1 MVGRVV
7 AFVGLFAVVVVAS
20 ASAGDLR
27 ARVAPAPTTL
37 ASPVWSPTITLT
49 RQGRPATARLALS
62 IRKGGERR
70 SFSPK
75 AARRGTYRARVVF
88 PSEGRWA
95 WSLAAGGAV
104 LARGVVTVSLRVGF
118 DLPYDL
124 AVVPDGTVLF
134 LDRGRVLALD
144 PATQRVRI
152 HARTSSSELIAMERL
167 ADGTLFVTDFPGDR
181 ILRID
186 PAGRESTVALVP
198 APADL
203 VVDASGATAWVA
215 SIADGVGV
223 VRVDVASGRVEPFA
237 KPFQPHGIDRQAGGD
252 FVVQDGRRV
261 SRIDA
266 DTGALSPFADVEAL
280 KLVALADGSVL
291 GVEGDPTGGRVVR
304 ISANGLVSTIAGTGS
319 LGPHRDGPALA
330 AQILPSAVQVGAD
343 GSVLVAQV
351 EPIPALRRVD
361 LETGLISTLARG
373 RQ

>member
-1 MVGRVV
+1 MNGRAV
-7 AFVGLFAVVVVAS
+7 AFVVLVVAVVAAPAS
-20 ASAGDLR
+20 AKELR
-27 ARVAPAPTTL
+27 ARVAPAPATL
-37 ASPVWSPTITLT
+37 ATQVWSPTVTLT
-49 RQGRPATARLALS
+49 RDGKPATARLALS

-88 PSEGRWA
+88 PSEGRWT
-95 WSLAAGGAV
+95 WSLVAGGAV
-104 LARGVVTVSLRVGF
+104 RARGVVTVSLRVGF

-144 PATQRVRI
+144 PATQRVRV
-152 HARTSSSELIAMERL
+152 HVRTSSSELIAMERL
-167 ADGTLFVTDFPGDR
+167 ADGTLFVTDFPGNR

-186 PAGRESTVALVP
+186 PAGRESTVARVL

-237 KPFQPHGIDRQAGGD
+237 TPIRPHGIDSLRNGD
-252 FVVQDGRRV
+252 FVVHDGASV
-261 SRIDA
+261 SLIDA
-266 DTGALSPFADVEAL
+266 DTGALTPFADVDAF
-280 KLVALADGSVL
+280 KLVAMEDGSVL
-291 GVEGDPTGGRVVR
+291 GVEGTPAGGRVVR
-304 ISANGLVSTIAGTGS
+304 ISASGAVSTIAGTGS

-330 AQILPSAVQVGAD
+330 AQILPSAVEPDVG
-343 GSVLVAQV
+343 GSLLVSQI

>member
-1 MVGRVV
+1 M
-7 AFVGLFAVVVVAS
+7 AFVVLVVAVVVTPAS
-20 ASAGDLR
+20 AKELR
-27 ARVAPAPTTL
+27 ARVAPAPATL
-37 ASPVWSPTITLT
+37 ATHVWSPTVALT
-49 RQGRPATARLALS
+49 RDGKPATARLALS
-62 IRKGGERR
+62 IRKGSERR

-88 PSEGRWA
+88 PSDGRWT
-95 WSLAAGGAV
+95 WSLVAGGAV
-104 LARGVVTVSLRVGF
+104 LARGAVTVSLRVGF

-134 LDRGRVLALD
+134 VDRGRVLALD
-144 PATQRVRI
+144 PATQRVRV

-167 ADGTLFVTDFPGDR
+167 ADGTLFVTDFPGNR

-186 PAGRESTVALVP
+186 PAGRESTVARVP

-237 KPFQPHGIDRQAGGD
+237 TPFQPHGIDRRADGD

-280 KLVALADGSVL
+280 KLVALTDGSVL

-304 ISANGLVSTIAGTGS
+304 MSASGAVSTIAGTGS

-343 GSVLVAQV
+343 GAILVTQV

-361 LETGLISTLARG
+361 LGTGLISTLARG
-373 RQ
+373 RK